1 MQTLVTVLSGIAL
14 LVWGTHIVR
23 SGVLRVFGGSLR
35 QVLANSVSNPFTAFL
50 AGLGVTG
57 LVQSSSATALLAGS
71 FVGQKLMGLAPALAI
86 MLGADVGTSLVVQV
100 FSLDLSWLSP
110 LLIGFGVLFHLT
122 RKATREGQIGR
133 IAIGLGLIILALQ
146 IILQAAQPLTAA
158 AGVKVIFGSLSGD
171 PMLDILIGAL
181 FTLMAWSSLAVV
193 LLTGA
198 FVASGVIS
206 LKVALFLV
214 IGANLGSGIVAM
226 VATAGAG
233 TASRRVA
240 LGNLLFKLVGC
251 VLTLALLPWIE
262 FGLAMLDPDPQ
273 RLVVNF
279 HAAFNLLLA
288 AALIGFT
295 APVARLAERLL
306 PDDKTKETRVA
317 ARHLDPA
324 ALDTPALATSNAVRE
339 VLRIGDIIET
349 MLTGLLTVIR
359 TNDAQLA
366 RQIRRMDDDV
376 DGLYT
381 SIKLYLTQIGR
392 EALDERDARR
402 WADIISFTINMEQVG
417 DIIER
422 MRRRSGREED
432 RAAPGI
438 FRGRHG
444 RALRHARPG
453 GRQPAARHERVPER
467 RPEERAAP
475 ARDQGRAEEAPAAV
489 RRHPPRPPRR
499 ADGALDRDQ
508 LAAPRHHQRLQAHQ
522 LAHLLGRLPDPRA
535 SRRAAADAPA
545 RGFRQWRR
553 QAKARLKTFPRKATS
568 TFRGNEPSGST
579 RT

>member
-23 SGVLRVFGGSLR
+23 SGVLRVLGGSLR
-35 QVLANSVSNPFTAFL
+35 QVLSNSMSNPFTAFL

-57 LVQSSSATALLAGS
+57 LVQSSSATALIAGS
-71 FVGQKLMGLAPALAI
+71 FVGQKLMALAPALAI

-110 LLIGFGVLFHLT
+110 LLIGVGVLFHLT

-146 IILQAAQPLTAA
+146 IILQAARPLTGA

-171 PMLDILIGAL
+171 PLLDILIGAL

-198 FVASGVIS
+198 FVASGLIS
-206 LKVALFLV
+206 LKVALCLV

-233 TASRRVA
+233 NASRRVA

-251 VLTLALLPWIE
+251 ALTLALLPWIE
-262 FGLAMLDPDPQ
+262 FGLAMIDPDPQ

-279 HAAFNLLLA
+279 HTAFNLLLA
-288 AALIGFT
+288 VTLLGFT
-295 APVARLAERLL
+295 APVARFAERLL
-306 PDDKTKETRVA
+306 PDDKTKEVAVA

-324 ALDTPALATSNAVRE
+324 ALDTPALATSNAARE
-339 VLRIGDIIET
+339 VLRIGDIIDT
-349 MLTGLLTVIR
+349 MLTGLLNVIR

-381 SIKLYLTQIGR
+381 AIKLYLTQIGR

-402 WADIISFTINMEQVG
+402 WADIISFTINMEHVG

-422 MRRRSGREED
+422 TLDDLIEKKIAHRLEFSEAGMVEICD
-432 RAAPGI
+432 M
-438 FRGRHG
+438 
-444 RALRHARPG
+444 HARVVANLRLG
-453 GRQPAARHERVPER
+453 LNVFLNGDLKSA
-467 RPEERAAP
+467 
-475 ARDQGRAEEAPAAV
+475 
-489 RRHPPRPPRR
+489 
-499 ADGALDRDQ
+499 
-508 LAAPRHHQRLQAHQ
+508 QRL
-522 LAHLLGRLPDPRA
+522 LATKVELRKLQQQYADTHLGRLAGQTLRSIETSSLHLDIINDFKRINSHICSVAYPILE
-535 SRRAAADAPA
+535 
-545 RGFRQWRR
+545 
-553 QAKARLKTFPRKATS
+553 QAGALQPTRLREDFANGDVKQKHA
-568 TFRGNEPSGST
+568 
-579 RT
+579 

>member
-23 SGVLRVFGGSLR
+23 SGVLRVLGGSLR
-35 QVLANSVSNPFTAFL
+35 QVLSNSVTNPFTAFL

-71 FVGQKLMGLAPALAI
+71 FVGQNLMGLAPALAI
-86 MLGADVGTSLVVQV
+86 MLGADVGTSLVVQI

-110 LLIGFGVLFHLT
+110 LLIGVGVLFHLT

-146 IILQAAQPLTAA
+146 IILQAARPLTGA

-171 PMLDILIGAL
+171 PLLDILIGAV

-193 LLTGA
+193 LLTAA

-206 LKVALFLV
+206 LKVALCLV

-233 TASRRVA
+233 HASRRVA
-240 LGNLLFKLVGC
+240 LGNLMFKLVGC

-262 FGLAMLDPDPQ
+262 FGLAMIDPDPQ

-279 HAAFNLLLA
+279 HTAFNLLLA
-288 AALIGFT
+288 ATLLGFT

-306 PDDKTKETRVA
+306 PDDKTKDVRVA

-324 ALDTPALATSNAVRE
+324 ALDTPALATSNAARE

-402 WADIISFTINMEQVG
+402 WADIISFTINMEHVG

-422 MRRRSGREED
+422 TVDDLIEKKIAHRLEFSETGMTEICD
-432 RAAPGI
+432 M
-438 FRGRHG
+438 
-444 RALRHARPG
+444 HARVVTNLRLG
-453 GRQPAARHERVPER
+453 MNVFLNGDLKSA
-467 RPEERAAP
+467 
-475 ARDQGRAEEAPAAV
+475 
-489 RRHPPRPPRR
+489 
-499 ADGALDRDQ
+499 
-508 LAAPRHHQRLQAHQ
+508 QRL
-522 LAHLLGRLPDPRA
+522 LATKVELRKLQQQYADTHLGRLAGQSVRSIETSSLHLDIINDFKRINSHICSVAYPILE
-535 SRRAAADAPA
+535 
-545 RGFRQWRR
+545 
-553 QAKARLKTFPRKATS
+553 QAGALQPTRLREDFANGDVKQKHA
-568 TFRGNEPSGST
+568 
-579 RT
+579 

>member
-1 MQTLVTVLSGIAL
+1 MQTLVTILSGIAL

-23 SGVLRVFGGSLR
+23 SGVLRVLGGSLR
-35 QVLANSVSNPFTAFL
+35 RVLAGSVANPWTAFL

-71 FVGQKLMGLAPALAI
+71 FVGQNLMGLAPALAI

-110 LLIGFGVLFHLT
+110 LLIGVGVLFHLT
-122 RKATREGQIGR
+122 RKATRAGQIGR

-146 IILQAAQPLTAA
+146 IILQAARPLTGA

-171 PMLDILIGAL
+171 PLLDILIGAL

-193 LLTGA
+193 LLAAA
-198 FVASGVIS
+198 FAASGVIS
-206 LKVALFLV
+206 LQVGLCLV
-214 IGANLGSGIVAM
+214 IGANLGSGIVA
-226 VATAGAG
+226 VIATAGAG
-233 TASRRVA
+233 NASRRVA

-251 VLTLALLPWIE
+251 VLTLALLPWVE
-262 FGLAMLDPDPQ
+262 YGVALLDPDPQ

-279 HAAFNLLLA
+279 HTVFNLLLA
-288 AALIGFT
+288 VTLIWFT
-295 APVARLAERLL
+295 APVARFAERLL
-306 PDDKTKETRVA
+306 PDQASKEPRVA

-324 ALDTPALATSNAVRE
+324 ALDTPALATSNAARE

-349 MLTGLLTVIR
+349 MLAGLLTVIR
-359 TNDAQLA
+359 TNDARLA

-422 MRRRSGREED
+422 MVDDLIEKKIAHRLEFSEAGMTEICD
-432 RAAPGI
+432 M
-438 FRGRHG
+438 
-444 RALRHARPG
+444 HARVVTNLRLG
-453 GRQPAARHERVPER
+453 LNVFLNGDLKSAQRLLATKVQLRNL
-467 RPEERAAP
+467 
-475 ARDQGRAEEAPAAV
+475 QQQY
-489 RRHPPRPPRR
+489 
-499 ADGALDRDQ
+499 ADTHLNRLAGQTVQSIETSSLHLDVINDFKRINSHICSVAYPILEQAGALQ
-508 LAAPRHHQRLQAHQ
+508 PTRLREDFANGDVKQKHA
-522 LAHLLGRLPDPRA
+522 
-535 SRRAAADAPA
+535 
-545 RGFRQWRR
+545 
-553 QAKARLKTFPRKATS
+553 
-568 TFRGNEPSGST
+568 
-579 RT
+579 

>member
-35 QVLANSVSNPFTAFL
+35 RVLASSVSNPFTAFL

-57 LVQSSSATALLAGS
+57 LVQSSSATAVLTGS
-71 FVGQKLMGLAPALAI
+71 FVGQNLMGLAPALAI
-86 MLGADVGTSLVVQV
+86 MLGADVGTSLVVQL

-122 RKATREGQIGR
+122 RKATREGQMGR

-146 IILQAAQPLTAA
+146 IILQAARPLTAA

-171 PMLDILIGAL
+171 PMLDILIGAV

-198 FVASGVIS
+198 FVASGLIS

-214 IGANLGSGIVAM
+214 IGANLGSGIVAV
-226 VATAGAG
+226 VATLGAG
-233 TASRRVA
+233 NASRRVA

-251 VLTLALLPWIE
+251 ALAVALLPWIE
-262 FGLAMLDPDPQ
+262 LLLAMLDPDPQ

-288 AALIGFT
+288 ATLIWFT
-295 APVARLAERLL
+295 APMARLAERLL
-306 PDDKTKETRVA
+306 PEDKTKESRVA

-324 ALDTPALATSNAVRE
+324 ALDTPALATSNAARE

-359 TNDAQLA
+359 TNDAALA

-381 SIKLYLTQIGR
+381 AIKLYLTQIGR

-402 WADIISFTINMEQVG
+402 WADIISLTINMEHVG

-422 MRRRSGREED
+422 MADDLIEKKIAHRLEFSEVGMNEICDMHSRVVTNLRLGMNVFLNGDLKSAQRLLATKVELRQLQQQYADTHLSRFAGQTLQSIETSSLHLDLINDFKRINSHVCSVAYAILEQAGALQPTRLREEFANGD
-432 RAAPGI
+432 VKQK
-438 FRGRHG
+438 
-444 RALRHARPG
+444 HA
-453 GRQPAARHERVPER
+453 
-467 RPEERAAP
+467 
-475 ARDQGRAEEAPAAV
+475 
-489 RRHPPRPPRR
+489 
-499 ADGALDRDQ
+499 
-508 LAAPRHHQRLQAHQ
+508 
-522 LAHLLGRLPDPRA
+522 
-535 SRRAAADAPA
+535 
-545 RGFRQWRR
+545 
-553 QAKARLKTFPRKATS
+553 
-568 TFRGNEPSGST
+568 
-579 RT
+579 